1 MVPLTTFCNAE
12 SFVFDK
18 VNTKLSD
25 ICVVIVFNR
34 GVDETILVK
43 YEFKILINV
52 LSFNL
57 SKEFI
62 ISSNVLADSGVT
74 KP

>member
-1 MVPLTTFCNAE
+1 MVPFTTFCNTE

-25 ICVVIVFNR
+25 ICVVILFSR

-52 LSFNL
+52 LSKSL
-57 SKEFI
+57 K
-62 ISSNVLADSGVT
+62 
-74 KP
+74 